1 MKRIFTKLF
10 SLLALV
16 ATLMGA
22 LLLPNET
29 SAELEGGYGVPLTGT
44 PVSVDSITLYGVTV
58 TADYRGDE
66 GNYNDDDYYVCRA
79 LVERFYKKV
88 YGVNVTYSFNGP
100 VADSGTF
107 RETRDPKVGDI
118 ILYSDYS
125 HVALVKERNG
135 NQVLSIQQNGW
146 WGNHTTAWVGATA
159 SIYDDTLRFFTWDP
173 GETLPAGCHIPTFN
187 FHSLTANCGENTA
200 ILSATIDNND
210 RTEVLGV
217 GCRVYNSNG
226 TLLKETTRNMSCYDG
241 VIWADFNLYQDMGL
255 KISTTEV
262 YGYEFVVYYYGFCTT
277 STRQYFCAGVG
288 GQNNVS
294 DTPVGSPS
302 FSSTNSSLIL
312 TGKAK
317 NITRNGA
324 ILSYTAVGSGNYHFR
339 KAELKISKEWN
350 REENRL
356 VGGMSY
362 STDFDGATAQS
373 NSYEVDFTGDFESNT
388 TYYYYF
394 VCWEGDSRYVS
405 DIYSFTT
412 GK

>member
-44 PVSVDSITLYGVTV
+44 PITVDSITLYGVTV
-58 TADYRGDE
+58 TADFRGDE
-66 GNYNDDDYYVCRA
+66 GPYNDDNYYVCNA
-79 LVERFYKKV
+79 LVRRFYKEV
-88 YGVNVTYSFNGP
+88 FGVKVTYSSNGP
-100 VADSGTF
+100 VADSGSF

-118 ILYSDYS
+118 IYYSDGT

-135 NQVLSIQQNGW
+135 NQVLSIQQNSW
-146 WGNHTTAWVGATA
+146 WADHTTAWVGATA
-159 SIYDDTLRFFTWDP
+159 SIYDTTLRFFTWDP

-187 FHSLTANCGENTA
+187 FYSLNANCGENTA

-210 RTEVLGV
+210 RTEVYGV
-217 GCRVYNSNG
+217 GCRVYDGNG
-226 TLLKETTRNMSCYDG
+226 ILLKEVTRNMSCYDG

-255 KISTTEV
+255 KINTTEV

-277 STRQYFCAGVG
+277 STRQYFCAGSSNQGSVA
-288 GQNNVS
+288 
-294 DTPVGSPS
+294 DTPVASPK
-302 FSSTNSSLIL
+302 FSSTNSKLIL
-312 TGKAK
+312 TCAATD
-317 NITRNGA
+317 ITAHNA
-324 ILSYTAVGSGNYHFR
+324 TISYTAIGNGNYCFD
-339 KAELKISKEWN
+339 KVELFIGKTVDCQGLS
-350 REENRL
+350 
-356 VGGMSY
+356 VTY
-362 STDFDGATAQS
+362 TDEDC
-373 NSYEVDFTGDFESNT
+373 VESRTMTVNMQKDLNKTLEPNT
-388 TYYYYF
+388 TYYYFF
-394 VCWEGDSRYVS
+394 VGRVNGSRYVS